1 MKKWTEQE
9 IQILKKFYRSKG
21 SIYVSKR
28 VDHSRDTVMEK
39 AARLGLKYKGASRVW
54 GHFEDSYLKRHYKQD
69 RKNTVIAKILK
80 RSVKA
85 VINRAALLNLSNSKP
100 GKWTQNELIKL
111 RSLYLDKKYTIEQ
124 IAEELNR
131 PANGV
136 QLKAVR
142 MGLTRSNVHHW
153 TKKEHNYLIKNK
165 DRKNYKQI
173 ANDLGL
179 HHYNVTW
186 YARSIGL
193 KKHYKGLNWTEEE
206 KEFVRNNYN
215 NIPIQ
220 QIAEKLGRSVNS
232 IKLTASRIGVA
243 SKKQKIYSK

>member
-1 MKKWTEQE
+1 MKKWTEEE

-39 AARLGLKYKGASRVW
+39 AARMGLKYKGAFRVW
-54 GHFEDSYLKRHYKQD
+54 AHHEDSYLKKHYNKD
-69 RKNTVIAKILK
+69 RKNTSIAKTLK

-85 VINRAALLNLSNSKP
+85 VANRASLLNLNNKKP

-124 IAEELNR
+124 IAEKLNR

-153 TKKEHNYLIKNK
+153 TKREHNYLIKNK

-179 HHYNVTW
+179 QHYNVTW
-186 YARSIGL
+186 YAMSIGL
-193 KKHYKGLNWTEEE
+193 KKHYKGPDWTDEE
-206 KEFVRNNYN
+206 KEFVRKNYN

-220 QIAEKLGRSVNS
+220 EIAEKLGRSYNA
-232 IKLTASRIGVA
+232 IKLIASRMGIA
-243 SKKQKIYSK
+243 SKNRKKYTV